1 MWLLINELKVTIPS
15 SCRIHNT
22 FHQAMPLPSNYSDD
36 FLQMDLSSE
45 EEMLE
50 VETVEEELD
59 SDVMSVSSLNDNFYV
74 KDYDDKQRARD
85 QVIEKINSI
94 FGCKRYQSFKDC
106 CENISLQTT
115 SENHLLQTGTY

>member
-1 MWLLINELKVTIPS
+1 
-15 SCRIHNT
+15 
-22 FHQAMPLPSNYSDD
+22 
-36 FLQMDLSSE
+36 MDLSSE

-94 FGCKRYQSFKDC
+94 FGCKISNLSKVNNLKDSLEKRLHYLDEKHDLTSSSTPAELNSSFGRG
-106 CENISLQTT
+106 ENVSDVCWR
-115 SENHLLQTGTY
+115 

>member
-1 MWLLINELKVTIPS
+1 MES
-15 SCRIHNT
+15 
-22 FHQAMPLPSNYSDD
+22 
-36 FLQMDLSSE
+36 SSE

-50 VETVEEELD
+50 VEIVEEEQD

-94 FGCKRYQSFKDC
+94 FGC
-106 CENISLQTT
+106 NISNL
-115 SENHLLQTGTY
+115 S